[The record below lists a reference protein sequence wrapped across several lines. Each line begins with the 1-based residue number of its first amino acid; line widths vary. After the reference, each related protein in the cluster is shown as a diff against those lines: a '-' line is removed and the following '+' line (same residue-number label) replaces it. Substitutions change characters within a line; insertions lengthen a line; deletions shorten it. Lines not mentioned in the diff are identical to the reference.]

1 MSQPPMQATSQAK
14 GVWPIET
21 TRYDRSAELTALE
34 QEALNHLLAEWGD
47 KQRYTVPKALAHQ
60 LLRLLQPL
68 DDIQDALGVQR
79 RSCSS
84 VWSAV
89 CRRMQEHKTA
99 YWAWSE
105 HEWSALLTSLFLRYP
120 RGYAN
125 AKANRQ
131 PRYQL
136 LAIAYCLGPQTDFL
150 LPFFKEISPLAFAH
164 LLFGEELL
172 DTAITRIAEVLLTW
186 GYQAQTQGAHVLLR
200 TTLVEVFLAN
210 HSAHLEH
217 VTLALLNSLQE
228 KLTPQSKRAVL
239 ERISKALAQLGIIE
253 APLRSSQ
260 EGRTLLP
267 EQRNSEGVD
276 PEWVQWCLQWYCF
289 SDLTPK
295 IKWKYVGKLFQTGR
309 WLKQQHPEITS
320 PGQWTAKLAAEY
332 VAAVERMRVGDFGI
346 PEYCAKLRDME
357 GTPLR
362 ASTKDQQLAV
372 MRAFFRDMQEAP
384 HDVPRR
390 FDPVRAFGTPRTI
403 RNQLGPNPRDLDPL
417 LWAKLVHAALNL
429 TEADLPRTK
438 HGALHYPLALV
449 RAVAV
454 VWVYSGLRSD
464 EILRLRLGCIRWQ
477 REDITVPETGE
488 VLPKEA
494 TCFLT
499 VPTNKTTA
507 TFQKPVNPVVGDRI
521 NEWEQVRASGQPA
534 RGDRKTG
541 SKTEYL
547 FAHRGRSLGKE
558 YLNKT
563 LIPLLCQRAG
573 IPRADERG
581 AITSHR
587 ARATLATLLYNAP
600 EGLSLFELMQWLGH
614 KDPGSTQHYARVKA
628 TRLAAAYSKAERN
641 SRLVEALVD
650 TKADVTG
657 KVNIYYVLGE
667 HGLCGNPDW
676 ASCLY
681 RMACLKC
688 PFFVPKDQA
697 RLIEASRTVK
707 RFMEVVE
714 LTEEE
719 LAAVQD
725 DYHKLEA
732 AVERTQQVATP
743 TVLRR
748 RAKGA
753 TGRGIPLTV
762 LNTPAGSGIEQH
774 LA

>member
-1 MSQPPMQATSQAK
+1 MNQLRPQQ
-14 GVWPIET
+14 GIE
-21 TRYDRSAELTALE
+21 
-34 QEALNHLLAEWGD
+34 
-47 KQRYTVPKALAHQ
+47 
-60 LLRLLQPL
+60 
-68 DDIQDALGVQR
+68 
-79 RSCSS
+79 
-84 VWSAV
+84 
-89 CRRMQEHKTA
+89 
-99 YWAWSE
+99 
-105 HEWSALLTSLFLRYP
+105 
-120 RGYAN
+120 
-125 AKANRQ
+125 
-131 PRYQL
+131 
-136 LAIAYCLGPQTDFL
+136 
-150 LPFFKEISPLAFAH
+150 
-164 LLFGEELL
+164 
-172 DTAITRIAEVLLTW
+172 ITRIGSQLIAD
-186 GYQAQTQGAHVLLR
+186 
-200 TTLVEVFLAN
+200 
-210 HSAHLEH
+210 
-217 VTLALLNSLQE
+217 
-228 KLTPQSKRAVL
+228 RAW
-239 ERISKALAQLGIIE
+239 S
-253 APLRSSQ
+253 
-260 EGRTLLP
+260 
-267 EQRNSEGVD
+267 
-276 PEWVQWCLQWYCF
+276 
-289 SDLTPK
+289 PK
-295 IKWKYVGKLFQTGR
+295 GS
-309 WLKQQHPEITS
+309 H
-320 PGQWTAKLAAEY
+320 
-332 VAAVERMRVGDFGI
+332 
-346 PEYCAKLRDME
+346 
-357 GTPLR
+357 
-362 ASTKDQQLAV
+362 
-372 MRAFFRDMQEAP
+372 
-384 HDVPRR
+384 
-390 FDPVRAFGTPRTI
+390 
-403 RNQLGPNPRDLDPL
+403 
-417 LWAKLVHAALNL
+417 
-429 TEADLPRTK
+429 
-438 HGALHYPLALV
+438 
-449 RAVAV
+449 
-454 VWVYSGLRSD
+454 
-464 EILRLRLGCIRWQ
+464 
-477 REDITVPETGE
+477 
-488 VLPKEA
+488 
-494 TCFLT
+494 
-499 VPTNKTTA
+499 
-507 TFQKPVNPVVGDRI
+507 RI

-600 EGLSLFELMQWLGH
+600 EGLSIFELMQWLGH

-628 TRLAAAYSKAERN
+628 TRLAVAYSKAERN

-681 RMACLKC
+681 RMACIKC

-762 LNTPAGSGIEQH
+762 LNTPAGSGEEQH
-774 LA
+774 PA